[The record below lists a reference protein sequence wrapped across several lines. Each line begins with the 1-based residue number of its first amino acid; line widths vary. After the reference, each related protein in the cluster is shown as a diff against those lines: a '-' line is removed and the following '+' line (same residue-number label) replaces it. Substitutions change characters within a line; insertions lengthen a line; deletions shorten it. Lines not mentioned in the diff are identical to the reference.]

1 VANGLY
7 RSRIALF
14 SLQIFLVLAVGTVMA
29 QNSASEQCNVAIV
42 SRWLDH
48 NQPACNL
55 KVPTA
60 TAAQGRVFEQN
71 QSGITSTLV
80 IGPEYSDK
88 SALKS
93 LGRAARAGNAAAQV
107 NLAVMYL
114 NGWGTPA
121 NYPLALHWLQ
131 AAANQGFARAY
142 FDLGILFLE
151 GKGVPQDYA
160 EAFRWFQKAAYG
172 NDTDAETNLGYLYDQ
187 GLGCPRDETLA
198 FSWYRKAAEAGNPLG
213 ENNLADM
220 YLRGYGVSQDYA
232 QAFRLFQKAAIQGHT
247 GARIK
252 LGYMYA
258 EGLGTQKDLETAY
271 AWVLSAS
278 RAGDVRGK
286 DLLASLE
293 GLLTPEQISEAQSLA
308 NELRGREAAQP
319 RSKNQTQD
327 PSTPVSRAG
336 ENAREPSSAQD

>member
-1 VANGLY
+1 MENGLY
-7 RSRIALF
+7 RSRIALL
-14 SLQIFLVLAVGTVMA
+14 SVQIFLALIAGTVLA
-29 QNSASEQCNVAIV
+29 QESASEQCSVAIV
-42 SRWLDH
+42 SRWMDH
-48 NQPACNL
+48 NQPVCNL
-55 KVPTA
+55 KLP
-60 TAAQGRVFEQN
+60 AASAGHGHVFEQN
-71 QSGITSTLV
+71 QSGIASTLM

-93 LGRAARAGNAAAQV
+93 LGRAAREGNAAAQV
-107 NLAVMYL
+107 NLAVMYQ

-142 FDLGILFLE
+142 FNLGILFLE

-160 EAFRWFQKAAYG
+160 EAFRWFQKGADG

-187 GLGCPRDETLA
+187 GLGCPKSATVA

-220 YLRGYGVSQDYA
+220 YLRGEGVSQDYG
-232 QAFRLFQKAAIQGHT
+232 QAFQLFHKAAAQGHT

-258 EGLGTQKDLETAY
+258 EGLGTTKDPETAY
-271 AWVLSAS
+271 AWILSAS
-278 RAGDVRGK
+278 RAGDARGK
-286 DLLASLE
+286 ELLASL
-293 GLLTPEQISEAQSLA
+293 GSVLTPQQISEAQSLA
-308 NELRGREAAQP
+308 NELVNYRR
-319 RSKNQTQD
+319 R
-327 PSTPVSRAG
+327 
-336 ENAREPSSAQD
+336 